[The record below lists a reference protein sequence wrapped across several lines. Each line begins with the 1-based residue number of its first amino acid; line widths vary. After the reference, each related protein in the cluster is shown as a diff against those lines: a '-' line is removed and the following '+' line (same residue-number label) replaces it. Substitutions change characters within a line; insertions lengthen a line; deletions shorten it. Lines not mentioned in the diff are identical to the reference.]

1 MQCPP
6 DIAVHLA
13 SESQQSVAL
22 ASGQTTGA
30 GGVRGVQWW
39 KPSLPSAH
47 SNSEQGG
54 EEQTLLGQSA
64 SD

>member
-13 SESQQSVAL
+13 SESQQAVAP

-39 KPSLPSAH
+39 KPSLPRAH
-47 SNSEQGG
+47 SSSEQGG
-54 EEQTLLGQSA
+54 EEQPLFGQSA